1 MLLGKLSPVA
11 TKTYHVNAFQTET
24 VTGEY
29 MTVKAERYVIGV
41 PKIEFELRFGNLEYD
56 ENGVANHFDII
67 MRDKIEL
74 STAEDLSGWGT
85 DDEFVLHKVA
95 EKLGTTITETVT
107 VDLHH
112 HY

>member
-41 PKIEFELRFGNLEYD
+41 PKI
-56 ENGVANHFDII
+56 
-67 MRDKIEL
+67 
-74 STAEDLSGWGT
+74 
-85 DDEFVLHKVA
+85 
-95 EKLGTTITETVT
+95 
-107 VDLHH
+107 
-112 HY
+112 

>member
-11 TKTYHVNAFQTET
+11 TKTYQINAFQTET
-24 VTGEY
+24 ITGEY
-29 MTVKAERYVIGV
+29 MTVKAETYVIGV
-41 PKIEFELRFGNLEYD
+41 PKIEFELRFGNLQYD

-67 MRDKIEL
+67 MRDRIFL
-74 STAEDLSGWGT
+74 SVTEDLADWGT
-85 DDEFVLHKVA
+85 DDEILLHKIA
-95 EKLGTTITETVT
+95 EKLGTTITEVVT